1 MFLPV
6 QNKPAILPFFED
18 KVVEIPN
25 VISKEM
31 ANELRDFAN
40 SDISGLHRR
49 GSKNPDFCT
58 ASFYTCLVH
67 HTQNFIYEFLDPL
80 WESYV
85 KEHEH
90 NLTFIE
96 PYEIKS
102 YVAGDMFSN
111 HHDYLTSKDKTLAR
125 KMNLIIQLSEGDE
138 YDGGDL
144 IAGTTTCS
152 REFGT
157 GIFFPAYL
165 DHSVTKLT
173 SGTRY
178 SLIGHAW
185 GPAAK

>member
-6 QNKPAILPFFED
+6 QNKPDILPFFED

-25 VISKEM
+25 VITKDI
-31 ANELRDFAN
+31 ANELINFAN
-40 SDISGLHRR
+40 SESSGLHRR
-49 GSKNPDFCT
+49 GSKNPNFCT

-67 HTQNFIYEFLDPL
+67 NTQNFIYEFLDPL
-80 WESYV
+80 WERYI
-85 KEHEH
+85 KEYEPL
-90 NLTFIE
+90 LTFIE

-102 YVAGDMFSN
+102 YVAGDMFGN
-111 HHDYLTSKDKTLAR
+111 HHDYLTSKDKKLAR
-125 KMNLIIQLSEGDE
+125 KMNLIVQLSDSSE

-144 IAGTTTCS
+144 IAGTVTCS
-152 REFGT
+152 RQFGT

-165 DHSVTKLT
+165 DHSVTKIT

-185 GPAAK
+185 GPVAK